1 MRGRRRAIEG
11 KAGGDAA
18 ADAAPIDAPLIEKWA
33 LGYLDRFAS
42 SAENLR
48 RVLLRRAR
56 RRLGPDTR
64 LPSETAAEIAALV
77 TRYRDTGL
85 IDDAEYA
92 AGRARARL
100 RRGQSLRTI
109 RAALAAK
116 GIGAAD

>member
-18 ADAAPIDAPLIEKWA
+18 AGAASVDPPLIEKWA
-33 LGYLDRFAS
+33 LGYLERFAS

-77 TRYRDTGL
+77 ARYRDTGL
-85 IDDAEYA
+85 IADAEYA
-92 AGRARARL
+92 AAPPRPRL
-100 RRGQSLRTI
+100 RPGP
-109 RAALAAK
+109 
-116 GIGAAD
+116 